1 MESITPTAIPIALT
15 IAGSDSSGAAGLQS
29 DLRAFEALGVHGTS
43 VVTLVTAQGSK
54 RFRKMDALRADLV
67 RAQLA
72 AVTEPILPRAV
83 KVGALG
89 NAAVVEIV
97 ADVLRALRD
106 VPLVL
111 DPVISPRDGRVL
123 LDDSGYTSFVRE
135 LLPLATLILPNRDE
149 AARLAGAAV
158 KTPRQMRSACQAIVG
173 LGARAVLLKGGHFEG
188 PESVDL
194 YFNGTDFV
202 ELRAPRLNLPP
213 MGGLGSVL
221 SALITGWL
229 ARGEAM
235 ETAVSRAHAALRR
248 AMLAPRMLGEGVNV
262 LGDLRGA
269 VTER

>member
-1 MESITPTAIPIALT
+1 MEPTPRTATPIALT

-29 DLRAFEALGVHGTS
+29 DLRAFDALGVHGTS
-43 VVTLVTAQGSK
+43 VVTLVTAQGSR

-72 AVTEPILPRAV
+72 AVTEPVAPRAV

-106 VPLVL
+106 APLVL

-123 LDDSGYTSFVRE
+123 LDDSGYASFVRE

-158 KTPRQMRSACQAIVG
+158 KTPAADAGGVSGHRGPRRARGAAQGRA
-173 LGARAVLLKGGHFEG
+173 LRGARVRRPVFQ
-188 PESVDL
+188 
-194 YFNGTDFV
+194 
-202 ELRAPRLNLPP
+202 RQR
-213 MGGLGSVL
+213 
-221 SALITGWL
+221 
-229 ARGEAM
+229 
-235 ETAVSRAHAALRR
+235 LRR
-248 AMLAPRMLGEGVNV
+248 AALSCRCPHGRPRQ
-262 LGDLRGA
+262 RPC
-269 VTER
+269 RR